1 MNMKYSMDMRDTYSL
16 IRIEGSMSDDFL
28 REIRSAF
35 EEAQSKD
42 LPIIVDIRDVS
53 FISSSGLGLLFNSNS
68 RMKSK
73 GRRLVVFGAR
83 EEIRRLFAVTRIE
96 NHIALGETL
105 DEALGKI

>member
-1 MNMKYSMDMRDTYSL
+1 MKYSMDIKETYSL

-28 REIRSAF
+28 REIRNVF

-42 LPIIVDIRDVS
+42 LPVLVDIRDVS

-68 RMKSK
+68 RLKSK

-83 EEIRRLFAVTRIE
+83 DEIRRLFAVTRIE
-96 NHIALGETL
+96 NHIALGDTL
-105 DEALGKI
+105 EDALGKI